1 MISLGHKSYVAGQC
15 NVVSYDSRKLDGSLP
30 QISVGYYCS
39 IAENVTFIMSQ
50 HPTDLI
56 TTSPSYSKHLWSHKQ
71 GNTGSYSRGDIVIE
85 NDVWIGANVTILD
98 NVTVHTGAVIGAGA
112 VITKDVPPYAIV
124 GGNPAKII
132 RYRFDPESID
142 RLLNSNWWSI
152 PSEILDELGLFTRD
166 VSGFC
171 EKIKQHF
178 PSDNK
183 DLNLQLYPSTH

>member
-1 MISLGHKSYVAGQC
+1 MISLGHNSYIAGQYKIL
-15 NVVSYDSRKLDGSLP
+15 SYDSRKLDGDLP
-30 QISVGYYCS
+30 KIMIGNFCS
-39 IAENVTFIMSQ
+39 IAENISFVLSQ
-50 HPTDLI
+50 HPTHLI
-56 TTSPSYSKHLWSHKQ
+56 TTAPSNSNHLWSHQQ

-98 NVTVHTGAVIGAGA
+98 NVTIHTGAVVGAGA

-152 PSEILDELGLFTRD
+152 PREVLDGFGLFTDD
-166 VSGFC
+166 VGGFC
-171 EKIKQHF
+171 DKV
-178 PSDNK
+178 
-183 DLNLQLYPSTH
+183 QLYWDTLYVHHG